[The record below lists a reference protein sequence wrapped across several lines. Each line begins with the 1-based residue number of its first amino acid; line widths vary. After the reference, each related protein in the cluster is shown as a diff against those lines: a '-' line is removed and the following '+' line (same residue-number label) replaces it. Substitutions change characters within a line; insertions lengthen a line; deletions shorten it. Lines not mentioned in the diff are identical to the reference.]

1 MPCNLFRTAE
11 LREVIR
17 LRDVERLTWREIASQ
32 TGRSKAALMRNY
44 YANTDST
51 PTQTGIRTPVMW
63 PRCWKALAAMPANA
77 PDLANAWG
85 VSPKTAAN
93 RIRELKAMGLV
104 VCTGR
109 GPRKRNLWDATPKG
123 RELLREHGYDQ
134 R

>member
-1 MPCNLFRTAE
+1 MPCNLFMNSE

-17 LRDVERLTWREIASQ
+17 LRDVERLTWREIASR

-63 PRCWKALAAMPANA
+63 PRCWQALAAMPITA
-77 PDLANAWG
+77 PELAKIWDVA
-85 VSPKTAAN
+85 PKTTAN
-93 RIRELKAMGLV
+93 RIRGLKIMGLV
-104 VCTGR
+104 VCVGR

-123 RELLREHGYDQ
+123 RELLREYGYDQ